1 MAKEAPW
8 KNRIRSVILL
18 ALFYFLFLGSEYLFD
33 NSIIYHTDSHGV
45 VIAQSYILGISTL
58 GFLFYPVF
66 KYLTVKKAVGLKYLG
81 IFFCFL
87 VVRTYQSAPVTH
99 TEE

>member
-66 KYLTVKKAVGLKYLG
+66 KYLTVKTTAGFRYFGALS
-81 IFFCFL
+81 CFL
-87 VVRTYQSAPVTH
+87 IGAACYLLDRKSVV
-99 TEE
+99 

>member
-58 GFLFYPVF
+58 GFLFYPERNC
-66 KYLTVKKAVGLKYLG
+66 YN
-81 IFFCFL
+81 
-87 VVRTYQSAPVTH
+87 
-99 TEE
+99 

>member
-58 GFLFYPVF
+58 GFLFILFLNTLPLKKLPV
-66 KYLTVKKAVGLKYLG
+66 
-81 IFFCFL
+81 
-87 VVRTYQSAPVTH
+87 
-99 TEE
+99 

>member
-58 GFLFYPVF
+58 GFLFLNTLPLKQLPVSDTSAPFPVF
-66 KYLTVKKAVGLKYLG
+66 S
-81 IFFCFL
+81 L
-87 VVRTYQSAPVTH
+87 VPHAISL
-99 TEE
+99 